1 MNNDKPFTDPQLD
14 GHERFRVSQRNFGVS
29 SDTAKTPIESPN
41 SENFNTAKTP
51 NSENFN
57 TVKTSIE
64 NHVEIPN
71 ESLLTPCIDIKKT
84 ISRLKKFKEMY
95 HLFRIRNDEIRSSM
109 PKTGCRMFSMP

>member
-29 SDTAKTPIESPN
+29 SDTAKIPIESPN

-51 NSENFN
+51 NESH
-57 TVKTSIE
+57 I
-64 NHVEIPN
+64 EIPN

-84 ISRLKKFKEMY
+84 ISRLKEFKDSY
-95 HLFRIRNDEIRSSM
+95 RDEYDDFHEV
-109 PKTGCRMFSMP
+109 CDFS

>member
-41 SENFNTAKTP
+41 SENFNTAKIP
-51 NSENFN
+51 
-57 TVKTSIE
+57 IE
-64 NHVEIPN
+64 SPN

-84 ISRLKKFKEMY
+84 ISRLKEFKDSY
-95 HLFRIRNDEIRSSM
+95 RDEYDDFHEV
-109 PKTGCRMFSMP
+109 CDFS

>member
-51 NSENFN
+51 IESPNSENFN
-57 TVKTSIE
+57 TAK
-64 NHVEIPN
+64 IPN

-84 ISRLKKFKEMY
+84 ISRLKEFKDSY
-95 HLFRIRNDEIRSSM
+95 RDEYDDFHEV
-109 PKTGCRMFSMP
+109 CDFS